1 MHGRRVIYFAHD
13 IMTIIRKIKIQHQ
26 LADINSIHKK
36 IIKILDYHDVSKE
49 FLNTRIENIWGDSI
63 ITSH

>member
-1 MHGRRVIYFAHD
+1 MYGRRVIYFAHD
-13 IMTIIRKIKIQHQ
+13 IMTIIRKIKIQLQ
-26 LADINSIHKK
+26 FADINSIHKK

>member
-1 MHGRRVIYFAHD
+1 MYGRRVIYFAHD
-13 IMTIIRKIKIQHQ
+13 IMTIIRKIKIQYQ
-26 LADINSIHKK
+26 FADINSIHKK

>member
-1 MHGRRVIYFAHD
+1 MYGRRVICFAHD
-13 IMTIIRKIKIQHQ
+13 IITIIRKIKIQHQ
-26 LADINSIHKK
+26 FADINIIHKK
-36 IIKILDYHDVSKE
+36 IIKILDYHDVFKE

>member
-1 MHGRRVIYFAHD
+1 MYGRRVIYFAHD